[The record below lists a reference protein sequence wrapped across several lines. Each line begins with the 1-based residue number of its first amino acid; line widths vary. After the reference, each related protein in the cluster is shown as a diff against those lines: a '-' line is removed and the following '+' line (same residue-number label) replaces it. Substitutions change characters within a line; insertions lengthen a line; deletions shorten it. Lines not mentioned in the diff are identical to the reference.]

1 MKGQSEISLVTKMT
15 LKKEV
20 DIYQLRK
27 QIGPIKMNFEIT
39 TTNVSPLRIQN
50 LLISGTEK
58 ENPDKWV
65 RYLTM
70 SDSFVV
76 RI

>member
-1 MKGQSEISLVTKMT
+1 
-15 LKKEV
+15 
-20 DIYQLRK
+20 
-27 QIGPIKMNFEIT
+27 MNFEIT
-39 TTNVSPLRIQN
+39 TQNITPLKIKN

-65 RYLTM
+65 RYLTI
-70 SDSFVV
+70 SDSFIV